1 MSKHIYSALALK
13 LTQNLSQFC
22 MQYYRQNSKCVLNC
36 TPRTSLGPARSPDAV
51 ELDLDGDGGFD
62 DDFGDG
68 AHVPRGNLAL
78 PFSEVTLHEALD
90 AQNTICAGYLEWEII
105 SSPPRFMI
113 DRFCYF

>member
-1 MSKHIYSALALK
+1 MFGVLMSKHIYSALALK

-68 AHVPRGNLAL
+68 ALAPRGDLAL
-78 PFSEVTLHEALD
+78 PFPEVILD
-90 AQNTICAGYLEWEII
+90 ESLDVKLTILA
-105 SSPPRFMI
+105 
-113 DRFCYF
+113 